1 MINITVKELRFI
13 MSIVVDN
20 VISFNF
26 QFIST
31 GLGYD
36 ELHYGLVDQK
46 CRGNRKIIASIKIAI
61 FYPGDLKKCWF
72 ICMADLT

>member
-1 MINITVKELRFI
+1 MILRLSGMINITVKELRFI

-31 GLGYD
+31 GLSYD
-36 ELHYGLVDQK
+36 EHIMD
-46 CRGNRKIIASIKIAI
+46 S
-61 FYPGDLKKCWF
+61 
-72 ICMADLT
+72 